1 MTFDQILSTVAVVL
15 AVGAFIITP
24 LAGMTIPRGEQRRR
38 PR

>member
-24 LAGMTIPRGEQRRR
+24 LAMAAYHGAHRRR
-38 PR
+38 QS